1 MTDRLTPTLIAL
13 DWGTSS
19 LRAYLLGEAGRVLAT
34 QSRPWGIQHTPDG
47 DFARAYEELVGD
59 WYRQWPGLPALACGM
74 IGSRQGWHEV
84 PYALCPANVSDLV
97 EGLLALDTACGTLH
111 MVPGVLDASAL
122 PNVIRGEETQVFGAL
137 QLAPELRDN
146 ALLVLPGTHSKW
158 VTVRDGAIDHF
169 TTHMTGELF
178 AVLRDHS
185 ILGRPAR
192 EQGSERSDEAFFR
205 GLDAARQS
213 AAEGVSGRLFSTRSL
228 LLTERLTAGES
239 LDYLSGLLIGEELR
253 SVLASIKED
262 ECPPLVLIGD
272 AHLCERYRLALTR
285 FGVASVRTLENAGVA
300 GLWYLACAAALVIAT
315 PTPVSRSALHV

>member
-1 MTDRLTPTLIAL
+1 MSELLAPALIAL

-19 LRAYLLGEAGRVLAT
+19 LRAYLLGEGGRVLAA

-47 DFARAYEELVGD
+47 DFARAYEELVGA
-59 WYRQWPGLPALACGM
+59 WCRQWPGLPALACGM
-74 IGSRQGWHEV
+74 IGSRQGWREV
-84 PYALCPANVSDLV
+84 PYALCPATSSNLV
-97 EGLLALDTACGTLH
+97 DGLLAVDTAYGPLH
-111 MVPGVLDASAL
+111 LLPGVLDASAL

-137 QLAPELRDN
+137 QLAPELREH

-158 VTVRDGAIDHF
+158 VSVRDGAISHF

-192 EQGSERSDEAFFR
+192 EQGIERSDEAFCR

-253 SVLASIKED
+253 SVLASLE
-262 ECPPLVLIGD
+262 EHACPPLVLIGD
-272 AHLCERYRLALTR
+272 AHLCERYRLALGR
-285 FGVASVRTLENAGVA
+285 FGVTAVRTLENAGVT
-300 GLWYLACAAALVIAT
+300 GLWHLACAAALVTAT
-315 PTPVSRSALHV
+315 PTAVSRSALHV

>member
-1 MTDRLTPTLIAL
+1 MTERLTPTLIAL

-19 LRAYLLGEAGRVLAT
+19 LRAYLLGESGRVLAT

-74 IGSRQGWHEV
+74 IGSRQGWREV
-84 PYALCPANVSDLV
+84 PYALCPATSNDLV
-97 EGLLALDTACGTLH
+97 DGLLAVDTGCGPLH
-111 MVPGVLDASAL
+111 LLPGVLDAGAL

-158 VTVRDGAIDHF
+158 VTVRDGAISHF

-192 EQGSERSDEAFFR
+192 EQGIERSDEAFFR

-228 LLTERLTAGES
+228 LLTDRLSAGES

-253 SVLASIKED
+253 SVLAGIE
-262 ECPPLVLIGD
+262 EGACPPLVLIGD
-272 AHLCERYRLALTR
+272 AHLCERYRLALGR
-285 FGVASVRTLENAGVA
+285 FGVAAVRTLENAGVA
-300 GLWYLACAAALVIAT
+300 GLWHLACAADLVTAT
-315 PTPVSRSALHV
+315 PIVVSRSALHV